1 MSVWNSLWRSNYS
14 FETSAYTYFE
24 VLLQPQPLS
33 TLLSILVSPHFSQRS
48 NRHLFSPSRF
58 MRRVAFQCKVGF
70 GSTDFSLCSVD
81 EPQFQPHRLKPVLL
95 GPVGP
100 ADWLHEMERAKRKNE
115 ILVRNSR

>member
-33 TLLSILVSPHFSQRS
+33 TLLSVLVSPHFSKRS

-58 MRRVAFQCKVGF
+58 MRRVAFQCKAGLVAQ
-70 GSTDFSLCSVD
+70 TSVC
-81 EPQFQPHRLKPVLL
+81 V
-95 GPVGP
+95 
-100 ADWLHEMERAKRKNE
+100 ASMS
-115 ILVRNSR
+115 RNSNHTG